1 MKGVLQKDHIPVNK
15 YQMLI
20 VGLPPLTFTEISGI
34 EQELETVDL
43 PDRTVASGGNKGT
56 VEFTAM
62 QPAHHLAEVAA
73 IETWFNAESTDPV
86 SGSYK
91 KDGTVILQSI
101 SGNVVKTH
109 SILGM
114 FPSKKALPD
123 LEMANEGEMAA
134 IEWTFKADEV
144 LPI

>member
-15 YQMLI
+15 YQMLV
-20 VGLPPLTFTEISGI
+20 VGLPPLTLTEISGI

-62 QPAHHLAEVAA
+62 QPVHHLVEVAA
-73 IETWFNAESTDPV
+73 IESWFVESIDPV

-91 KDGTVILQSI
+91 KDGTIILQSI
-101 SGNVVKTH
+101 SGDVIKTH

-123 LEMANEGEMAA
+123 LEMANEGEMAT

>member
-1 MKGVLQKDHIPVNK
+1 MKGVLQTDHIPVNK
-15 YQMLI
+15 YQMLV

-43 PDRTVASGGNKGT
+43 PDRTVASGGNKGV
-56 VEFTAM
+56 VEFTVM

-73 IETWFNAESTDPV
+73 IESWFVESIDPV

-101 SGNVVKTH
+101 SGDTIKTH

-123 LEMANEGEMAA
+123 LEMANEGELAT